1 MAEIALNTNIDIN
14 SAISPDDAQ
23 EVLSGLT
30 QNAEK
35 TFNLHA
41 DEVWCRFFSDGFFGY
56 GPEGNFKNFSLAHF
70 IPLILFGVAIFLIW
84 KFRAFFRNWKFEENF
99 RFIWAAVMIFVEMS
113 YFWRLLYVGS
123 GDAGQIVSLLDKL
136 PLQVCE
142 WTCIFSCF
150 MLMKNKN
157 NWLFQICF
165 FVCLTAGAAALVVP
179 NNAIG
184 TAGPAYY
191 RYYQFWLEHLLPTLS
206 VFYMVFVH
214 GFRPKFKGIFYGV
227 GFLGVLGAIAL
238 ICNATLTEHKAQ
250 YLYFHL
256 FNNISPFR
264 EHPWLTPIF
273 YAVLVFGAFFGL
285 YYLCQLIIKLRK
297 NYIAKKANTQTTK

>member
-1 MAEIALNTNIDIN
+1 MNMINTDIIIDSNISSEN
-14 SAISPDDAQ
+14 AK
-23 EVLSGLT
+23 EVIDQMTGNGVSF
-30 QNAEK
+30 QR
-35 TFNLHA
+35 HA
-41 DEVWCRFFSDGFFGY
+41 DEVWCRFFSEGFFGY
-56 GPEGNFKNFSLAHF
+56 GPAGNFKNFSLAHF

-84 KFRAFFRNWKFEENF
+84 KFRSFFRTWKFEENF

-165 FVCLTAGAAALVVP
+165 FVCLTAGAAALIIP
-179 NNAIG
+179 NNAIS

-214 GFRPKFKGIFYGV
+214 GFRPKFQGIFFAV
-227 GFLGVLGAIAL
+227 GFLSVLGTIAL
-238 ICNATLTEHKAQ
+238 ILNATLVEHKAQ

-256 FNNISPFR
+256 FKNVPVLGI
-264 EHPWLTPIF
+264 PWVTPIF
-273 YAVLVFGAFFGL
+273 YAILVFGAFFGL
-285 YYLCQLIIKLRK
+285 YYLSQLIIKLRK
-297 NYIAKKANTQTTK
+297 KYMAKKAATQSAK